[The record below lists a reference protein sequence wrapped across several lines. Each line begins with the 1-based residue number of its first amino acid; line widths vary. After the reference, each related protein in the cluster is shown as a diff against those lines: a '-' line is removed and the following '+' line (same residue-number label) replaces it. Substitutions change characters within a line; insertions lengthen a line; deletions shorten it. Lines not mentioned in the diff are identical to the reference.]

1 MHEFNP
7 HSKSE
12 VVSKASELD
21 KAVMG
26 DSIHPIHSARPLV
39 GVQVPTST
47 VGDSFDSQPDPR
59 RPVQSEAKGRDVQNK

>member
-26 DSIHPIHSARPLV
+26 DSIHPIHSAMPLV

-59 RPVQSEAKGRDVQNK
+59 RTSSIRSQGPRRTK